1 MYDTNYSERGKKLMD
16 TVNIGSYNY
25 RASLKTRLIKEKQ
38 IGMTAARKP
47 SEGVLSHS
55 KGG

>member
-1 MYDTNYSERGKKLMD
+1 MGISINPFDY
-16 TVNIGSYNY
+16 
-25 RASLKTRLIKEKQ
+25 KEKQ
-38 IGMTAARKP
+38 IGMAAARKP